1 MVALNDSQ
9 VYWALFK
16 CFSIVGSSLLL
27 LLALAWM
34 VVRRWPSK

>member
-1 MVALNDSQ
+1 MAAIGDLD

-16 CFSIVGSSLLL
+16 CFSIITSSLIL

-34 VVRRWPSK
+34 VARRWPSK

>member
-1 MVALNDSQ
+1 MATISDTD

-16 CFSIVGSSLLL
+16 CFSIVSSPLIL

-34 VVRRWPSK
+34 VARRWPSK